1 MMPAHLL
8 QWLDHVPDL
17 LALSRAHPNT
27 FPYLLESAARGPRGG
42 HSLLLFA
49 SEEVLLREAGGALAG
64 PGEGAGFF
72 QRLQAWYRREALPA
86 TGVSSG
92 AAPPF
97 IGGWFIYLGYEMATE
112 VEPTLALPRNDTG
125 LPDAVAHRCP
135 AAIVIYHGNG
145 AAAADRAAV
154 VAESSAVLAQVLE
167 RIGAGSQQYA
177 AKGGAAAALTARDTG
192 LFNPEL
198 AEIVEE
204 DPGRFEGSVRRIHEY
219 LRAGDVFQVN
229 ISRPWTGRFGSPP
242 DPYRLYQSLRRAN
255 PAPFAGLM
263 RWGEHYL
270 LSSSPERLVQTRGG
284 MVQTRPIA
292 GTRPRGADR
301 AQDQALSEELI
312 GNLKERA
319 EHVMLIDL
327 ERNDLGRVCRPGTVT
342 VDELMVVETYAHV
355 HHIVSN
361 VRGELAAGAGPV
373 EAMMAVFPGGTI
385 TGCPKVRCMQIIA
398 ELEGEGR
405 GFYTGSMG
413 YLGRDGSMDLNIL
426 IRSMLVHGPRFRFR
440 TGAGI
445 VADSEADREVRET
458 ADKAR
463 GMLLAVESHGKE
475 TGSHR
480 SDIRAGNH

>member
-1 MMPAHLL
+1 MQPAYLL

-17 LALSRAHPNT
+17 LALSRAHPDR
-27 FPYLLESAARGPRGG
+27 FPYLLESAARGPHGG

-49 SEEVLLREAGGALAG
+49 AGEVLLRDAFGALTG
-64 PGEGAGFF
+64 PGQGAGFF
-72 QRLQAWYRREALPA
+72 QRLQHWYQREAWPETA
-86 TGVSSG
+86 ANA

-97 IGGWFIYLGYEMATE
+97 SGGWFIYLGYEMAAE

-135 AAIVIYHGNG
+135 AAIIVYHGSG
-145 AAAADRAAV
+145 GESPDRAAV
-154 VAESSAVLAQVLE
+154 VAESPAWLAQVLE
-167 RIGAGSQQYA
+167 RIGNCTTGAGDNA
-177 AKGGAAAALTARDTG
+177 D
-192 LFNPEL
+192 PEL
-198 AEIVEE
+198 AEVTEE
-204 DPGRFEGSVRRIHEY
+204 DPAKFEAAVRRIHEY

-229 ISRPWTGRFGSPP
+229 ISRPWTGRFRSPP
-242 DPYRLYQSLRRAN
+242 DPYRLYRSLRLAN

-263 RWGEHYL
+263 RWGEHCL
-270 LSSSPERLVQTRGG
+270 LSSSPERLVQTRGRT
-284 MVQTRPIA
+284 VQTRPIA
-292 GTRPRGADR
+292 GTRPRGADPER
-301 AQDQALSEELI
+301 DQALSEELI

-373 EAMMAVFPGGTI
+373 EAMKAVFPGGTI

-398 ELEGEGR
+398 ELEREGR

-426 IRSMLVHGPRFRFR
+426 IRSMLVHGSGFRFR

-445 VADSEADREVRET
+445 VADSEADKEVRET

-475 TGSHR
+475 KTC
-480 SDIRAGNH
+480 A